1 MKIGVVGYGSIGK
14 RHVANLRDLGH
25 KPVIYD
31 PVYPS
36 EMRFERTIYET
47 CDAVIIAT
55 PTNCHWGAIRA
66 CAERGKHMLV
76 EKPMANGDLQGL
88 RDSLALATRNR
99 AAVMMANNFR
109 FHPCIQ
115 LAKEWLI
122 KDGIGKPRWAQFTS
136 GAMCVKPAYLSDGV
150 LLITGG
156 HEVDFAL
163 HLLGPATVSSAS
175 VRYNPGAD
183 VEDIADFV
191 LMHDN
196 GCMSSFHLDFVT
208 DREIREFR
216 IVGSEGDMY
225 CNLLERSLHVS
236 QPDSMLDG
244 VFHKS
249 DSYPLGSYDD
259 DYIAEIKAFIRRIEY
274 DDCGWPG
281 ATGED
286 GIATLKILL
295 DVRKMVGLP

>member
-14 RHVANLRDLGH
+14 RHAANLQALGY

-31 PVYPS
+31 PLRRDVK
-36 EMRFERTIYET
+36 FERDVYET
-47 CDAVIIAT
+47 CDAVVIAT
-55 PTNCHWGAIRA
+55 PTKVHWGCIRA
-66 CAERGKHMLV
+66 AAERGCHMLI
-76 EKPMANGDLQGL
+76 EKPMANGDIDGL
-88 RDSLALATRNR
+88 RASLALATSKY

-115 LAKEWLI
+115 LARDCMGKG
-122 KDGIGKPRWAQFTS
+122 GIGKPRWAQFTS
-136 GAMCVKPAYLSDGV
+136 GARCVKPDYLSDGV

-163 HLLGPATVSSAS
+163 HLLGPAKVSSAS
-175 VRYNPGAD
+175 LRIGATSP

-191 LMHDN
+191 LQHDN

-216 IVGSEGDMY
+216 IIGSEGDMH
-225 CNLLERSLHVS
+225 CDLLKRSLTVTAEDT
-236 QPDSMLDG
+236 QLPG
-244 VFHKS
+244 VFHTS
-249 DSYPLGSYDD
+249 PSFFFGSYDD
-259 DYIAEIKAFIRRIEY
+259 DYVAEIKAFISRIE
-274 DDCGWPG
+274 GGVWPG

-295 DVRKMVGLP
+295 DVQKMAGLIP